1 MRVRASQIRSSFL
14 PKVVAS
20 TGQASVHAVGLPS
33 FTRLAHRMHFPMTGT
48 GRSHWYF
55 GIWKGQAIM
64 Q

>member
-20 TGQASVHAVGLPS
+20 TGQTSAQAVGLPS
-33 FTRLAHRMHFPMTGT
+33 FCRPAHMMHLPMMGT
-48 GRSHWYF
+48 GLSHWYF
-55 GIWKGQAIM
+55 GISKGQAIM